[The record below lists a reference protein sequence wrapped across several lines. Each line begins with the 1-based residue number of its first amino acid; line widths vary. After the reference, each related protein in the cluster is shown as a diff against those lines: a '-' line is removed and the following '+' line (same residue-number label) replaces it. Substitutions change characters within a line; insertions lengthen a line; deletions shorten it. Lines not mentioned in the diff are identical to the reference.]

1 MGELSVFDEMVD
13 DVKEG
18 EILIAEFDTGLTITV
33 DYETLSLTDMD
44 EEDGFDI
51 ILNGEVLDTIHLF
64 LEVRAQARREN
75 IDVDWDAFL
84 RGMSEGK

>member
-1 MGELSVFDEMVD
+1 MIDVFDQMVD
-13 DVKEG
+13 DIVHG
-18 EILIAEFDTGLTITV
+18 EIMIAEFDSGLTITV

-64 LEVRAQARREN
+64 LEARHAARHSP
-75 IDVDWDAFL
+75 IDVNWDQFL
-84 RGMSEGK
+84 IGITEGL